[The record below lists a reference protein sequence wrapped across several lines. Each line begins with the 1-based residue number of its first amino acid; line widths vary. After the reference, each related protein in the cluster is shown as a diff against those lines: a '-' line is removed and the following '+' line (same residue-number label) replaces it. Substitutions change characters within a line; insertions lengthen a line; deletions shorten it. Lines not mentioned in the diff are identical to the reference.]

1 MFPSRRI
8 RLRRFLALASVL
20 LAACRPSP
28 TPGPATPVPPSS
40 PSEGRTPG
48 ASVVAT
54 LRTLTYT
61 PLAGDVVNP
70 ERGFRY
76 AFNDFAP
83 SDFSVYR
90 NLGASLVYA
99 DIDLRAFRDRDISQ
113 EKLDQIQAAFDA
125 VRDGG
130 VKVIL
135 RVKYND
141 GPWPDPEPDAP
152 LERILRH
159 IEQLKPLLWE
169 NADVIAWVHAG
180 FIGAWGEWHSS
191 THGLDRDPAAK
202 RAILNALADALPP
215 DRFIQLRYPFDLMDL
230 FPQPLSAEQAFNGTL
245 QARLG
250 FHNDCFLSSET
261 DVGTYDR
268 GGVYMR
274 PQATAYLAQITQFT
288 PAGGE
293 TCQVYEPLQNC
304 EAAIREME
312 TLHWTD
318 LNLSYHKQVIKNWQ
332 KAGCFEEIQK
342 RLGYRLVLQEASFPS
357 AAQIGASLSVVV
369 KLRNEGFAAPLNPRP
384 LFAVLDGPKTLPIH
398 LPEIDPRRWL
408 PGEHAL
414 SLSLALPPDLPEGE
428 YRLALWLPDPAERL
442 RNDPRY
448 AIRFANE
455 GVWDETKGWNVLGTL
470 ILTSQPVQIPDARPT
485 PGVTAGEATATAVSP
500 RIRPAS
506 NGLEMRAARRSA
518 PPTLDGDL
526 KDWPSFP
533 CYTLDRAEQIGYGDP
548 AAWGGPQDLSG
559 SFCWGWDDSALYLA
573 FDVRDDTLRAF
584 KGANVW
590 ENDYVEVW
598 LDVDLAG
605 DFDQAKNNSDDFQ
618 FGFMPGNFADIEP
631 RAVIF
636 VPPVPSARVREI
648 QSVLVRT
655 EGGYRGEIKIP
666 FTVFGDALDLSQ
678 GVFGASL
685 SFSDNDSDKP
695 VQEMM
700 ISTAPAS
707 IAQWG
712 NPTLWSNLW
721 LEK

>member
-1 MFPSRRI
+1 MFLSC
-8 RLRRFLALASVL
+8 RLRLYDFLALASML
-20 LAACRPSP
+20 LAACQPSPVPASPPSRSP
-28 TPGPATPVPPSS
+28 TPVAPV
-40 PSEGRTPG
+40 
-48 ASVVAT
+48 AAT
-54 LRTLTYT
+54 LRTFTYT
-61 PLAGDVVNP
+61 PLVGDVVNP

-76 AFNDFAP
+76 SLEDFVP
-83 SDFSVYR
+83 SDFGVYR
-90 NLGASLVYA
+90 NLGVSLVYA
-99 DIDLRAFRDRDISQ
+99 EINLRAFRDGDIPQ

-125 VRDGG
+125 VRQGG

-141 GPWPDPEPDAP
+141 GPWPNPEPDAP

-159 IEQLKPLLWE
+159 IEQLKPLLRK
-169 NADVIAWVHAG
+169 NADVIAWMHAG

-202 RAILNALADALPP
+202 QAVLQALADALPP

-230 FPQPLSAEQAFNGTL
+230 FPQPLRAEEAFNGTL

-268 GGVYMR
+268 GGVNLR

-293 TCQVYEPLQNC
+293 TCQVYEPLQTC

-318 LNLSYHKQVIKNWQ
+318 LNLSYHKQVIRNWQ

-342 RLGYRLVLQEASFPS
+342 RLGYRLVLQEATFPS
-357 AAQIGASLSVVV
+357 AAQIGTSFSIMV

-384 LFAVLDGPKTLPIH
+384 FFVVLDGPKTLPIH

-408 PGEHAL
+408 PGEHAVHF
-414 SLSLALPPDLPEGE
+414 SLALPSDLPEGE
-428 YRLALWLPDPAERL
+428 YRLALWLPDPAESL
-442 RNDPRY
+442 KNDPRY

-455 GVWDETKGWNVLGTL
+455 GVWEETKGWNVLGTL
-470 ILTSQPVQIPDARPT
+470 SLTSQPVQTAGIPPT
-485 PGVTAGEATATAVSP
+485 PEKATATAASP
-500 RIRPAS
+500 RVRPAS
-506 NGLEMRAARRSA
+506 NGLEMRAARRST
-518 PPTLDGDL
+518 PPTIDGDL
-526 KDWPSFP
+526 RDWPLFP

-573 FDVRDDTLRAF
+573 FDVQDDALRAF
-584 KGANVW
+584 RGANVW

-605 DFDQAKNNSDDFQ
+605 DFDRAKNDSDDFQ
-618 FGFMPGNFADIEP
+618 FGFMPGNFADVEP
-631 RAVIF
+631 RAVVF
-636 VPPVPSARVREI
+636 VPPVPGARVQEI
-648 QSVLVRT
+648 ETAFVRT
-655 EGGYRGEIKIP
+655 EGGYRGEVKIP
-666 FTVFGDALDLSQ
+666 FAIFGEALDLSQ
-678 GVFGASL
+678 GVVGASL